1 MSVKINTLE
10 LENVK
15 RVRAVKLAPTQNGL
29 TVIGGNNN
37 AGKTSVLDS
46 IAWALGGNRFKPNE
60 PKNKDSVIPPTLKLE
75 LSIGL
80 VVERKGKN
88 SDLYVTDPSGAKAGQ
103 TLLDSFV
110 EVLALDLPR
119 FMEASSKDKADTLL
133 QIIGVGDQLEKLE
146 KQETSLY
153 NKRHAL
159 GQIAEQKDK
168 FAKEQA
174 YYPDAP
180 EEYISASELIQQ
192 QQEILTRN
200 GMNQKHREECE
211 RLQEKHDRTNEE
223 IERLKSEILKLEEEV
238 KAKSKE
244 LAELSDNLQQ
254 ANKTVEQLQDEST
267 MEIEESIENI
277 EEINVKVR
285 ANIEKANAKA
295 EAEKYKAEYEG
306 LTVEIEAVRQE
317 KRDLLEGAD
326 MPLPELSVQEGELT
340 YKGYTWDGMSG
351 SDQLKVATAIVKSLK
366 PDCGFVLLDR
376 LEQMDVTTLNQ
387 FGQWLE
393 SEGMQAIAT
402 RVSTGEECQVII
414 EDGLVATDNTEKP
427 KWEKGAY

>member
-15 RVRAVKLAPTQNGL
+15 RVRAVKLEPTQNGL

-46 IAWALGGNRFKPNE
+46 IAWALGGNRFKPDE
-60 PKNKDSVIPPTLKLE
+60 PKNKDSVIPPALKLE
-75 LSIGL
+75 LSNGL

-119 FMEASSKDKADTLL
+119 FMDANNKEKADTLL
-133 QIIGVGDQLEKLE
+133 QIIGVGKQLEELE
-146 KQETSLY
+146 KQETTLY

-180 EEYISASELIQQ
+180 EEYVSASELIKE
-192 QQEILTRN
+192 QQEILARN
-200 GMNQKHREECE
+200 GMNQKHREEKD
-211 RLQEKHDRTNEE
+211 RLEVQLNRINDDITSIKAE
-223 IERLKSEILKLEEEV
+223 IKRLEEHLTE
-238 KAKSKE
+238 KSKSKQE
-244 LAELSDNLQQ
+244 LLNKLKEAT
-254 ANKTVEQLQDEST
+254 KTVEQLQDEST
-267 MEIEESIENI
+267 AEIEESIENI
-277 EEINVKVR
+277 EEINIKVR
-285 ANIEKANAKA
+285 ANIDKANAKS
-295 EAEKYKAEYEG
+295 EAEKYKAGYEE
-306 LTVEIEAVRQE
+306 LTEKIEAVRQA
-317 KRDLLEGAD
+317 KRDLLEGAN
-326 MPLPELSVQEGELT
+326 MPLPELSVQDGELT
-340 YKGYTWDGMSG
+340 YKGFTWDGMSG

-366 PDCGFVLLDR
+366 PDCGFVLLDK
-376 LEQMDVTTLNQ
+376 LEQFDSTKLQ
-387 FGQWLE
+387 EFGEWLE
-393 SEGMQAIAT
+393 QEGMQAIAT
-402 RVSTGEECQVII
+402 RVSTGEECQII
-414 EDGLVATDNTEKP
+414 ISDGLVVKENKTE
-427 KWEKGAY
+427 WVKGVY